1 MTLNE
6 IAYNIADLAGKTDVP
21 HFIERVKFNILY
33 YRALLLRRD
42 EDRNSRI
49 PEQFLQSMCV
59 PMEQVNASDCS
70 GVSSDCNIMRSVDRI
85 PNPVHIKRGN
95 AFIYVGSVDNEKSY
109 APTTTSQLPYIQY
122 STFTANHPLYYIQ
135 DWYLYVVNSISQT
148 IRVKGVF
155 EDPRKLEVYNCE
167 GEKFD
172 DDSRFPCTA
181 DMVQRITASLV
192 NGELQLVNNID
203 DGNEVNI
210 NA

>member
-21 HFIERVKFNILY
+21 QFIQRIKFNILY

-49 PEQFLQSMCV
+49 PEQFLQTMCV
-59 PMEQVNASDCS
+59 PMTQVNASECV
-70 GVSSDCNIMRSVDRI
+70 GISSDCNVMRSTERI

-95 AFIYVGSVDNEKSY
+95 AFTYVGSVDNLKSY

-122 STFTANHPLYYIQ
+122 STFTANKPLYYIE
-135 DWYLYVVNSISQT
+135 DWYLYIVNSITQT
-148 IRVKGVF
+148 VKVKGAF
-155 EDPRKLEVYNCE
+155 EDPRIISGYNCD
-167 GEKFD
+167 GTSYD
-172 DDSRFPCTA
+172 DDSPFPCTA
-181 DMVQRITASLV
+181 DMVQRITTSII
-192 NGELQLVNNID
+192 NGELQLVDVND